1 MPRRNAI
8 ARLFDRLVEQVTPAG
23 LDADEAPRAR
33 LMVTAW
39 LPVFPFC
46 LLTASYFAVTASWGM
61 VATLAAAFLLGV
73 VMLAML
79 RRTRR
84 TSLPAHGSL
93 VVGAMLFAVS
103 GLTQTPPD
111 PTAPTVLVVIP
122 LAASLVFSPRV
133 AWVYLGYC
141 SVLVVAT
148 LLAVSR
154 GIALPYHDAVPV
166 VTQAF
171 NFIYAMIIV
180 LVFARAAD
188 QMRLRVIEEQ
198 QASARTKSRFLANI
212 SHEIRTPMHGVLG
225 MTDEL
230 LANELPPDA
239 KERIG
244 VIQRSGQHMVSLI
257 NDLLDLTKIEAGK
270 LTLAPSPTDLRELVS
285 DVAALFA
292 PLAARKGLTFACD
305 VDEAVPAWVSLDGAR
320 LKQVLTNLVS
330 NAVKFTERGNVSL
343 RLSVAGLEPLLVRF
357 EITDSGV
364 GIRPE
369 VLPRLFTAFEQGD
382 PSTTRQHGGT
392 GLGLALSRQIVGL
405 LRGALEI
412 ESTVGKGSRFFFS
425 LPMPIAQAPELTSPL
440 LGLSLDTPL
449 TVLVVDD
456 NAVNRRVA
464 EGLLQRAGYSVRSVT
479 NGQEALDAIVAGP
492 VDAVLMDCHMP
503 IMDGFEATERIRKLD
518 SPRSRT
524 PIIALTASASTED
537 REACHRAGMNDCLA
551 KPVSYNELVRAI
563 AGVTKAVAP
572 VPEVE

>member
-1 MPRRNAI
+1 MPAGVPRQNPV
-8 ARLFDRLVEQVTPAG
+8 ARLFDRFVDRLTPKD
-23 LDADEAPRAR
+23 LDPDEAPRAR
-33 LMVTAW
+33 LMVAAW

-46 LLTASYFAVTASWGM
+46 VLTASYFAVTGSWGM
-61 VATLAAAFLLGV
+61 VATLIAAFVLGI
-73 VMLAML
+73 VMLGLL
-79 RRTRR
+79 RLTRR

-93 VVGAMLFAVS
+93 VIGALLFAMS

-122 LAASLVFSPRV
+122 LASSLVFSPRV
-133 AWVYLGYC
+133 AWVYLGFC

-148 LLAVSR
+148 LFAVSR
-154 GIALPYHDAVPV
+154 GLALPYHDEVPV
-166 VTQAF
+166 VTQAL

-230 LANELPPDA
+230 LANDLPPEA
-239 KERIG
+239 KERIS

-285 DVAALFA
+285 DVSALFA
-292 PLAARKGLTFACD
+292 PLAGRKGLTFSST
-305 VDEAVPAWVSLDGAR
+305 VDDAVPTWVSVDGAR

-330 NAVKFTERGNVSL
+330 NAVKFTDRGTVTL
-343 RLSVAGLEPLLVRF
+343 RLGVASLEPLLVRF
-357 EITDSGV
+357 EVADSGV
-364 GIRPE
+364 GISPE

-382 PSTTRQHGGT
+382 PSTTRRHGGT
-392 GLGLALSRQIVGL
+392 GLGLALSRQLVGL
-405 LRGALEI
+405 LRGTLEI
-412 ESTVGKGSRFFFS
+412 ESTPSKGSRFFFS
-425 LPMPIAQAPELTSPL
+425 LPMPISRPRDLPSPP
-440 LGLSLDTPL
+440 LGISLQPPL

-464 EGLLQRAGYSVRSVT
+464 EGLLQRAGYSVRTVT
-479 NGQEALDAIVAGP
+479 NGQEALDAIVAAP

-503 IMDGFEATERIRKLD
+503 VMDGFEATERIRKLD
-518 SPRSRT
+518 SPRART
-524 PIIALTASASTED
+524 PIIALTASASSED
-537 REACHRAGMNDCLA
+537 REACQRAGMNECLA
-551 KPVSYNELVRAI
+551 KPVSYNDLVRAI
-563 AGVTKAVAP
+563 AGVTKP
-572 VPEVE
+572 VVP